1 MIKRKKSALEKR
13 ESERHLFF
21 ALVFLISIGL
31 LGASLHILNDSG
43 FMTGFAFTS
52 GVHIDTV
59 SVESELCVAENGVSY
74 GLDCTEIAAESYC
87 SHLGYEGYIDDSKS
101 CDGRGNYAA
110 EFINQEQCV
119 YSKEVISYLETV
131 RCY

>member
-1 MIKRKKSALEKR
+1 MMVNRRNTLKKKK
-13 ESERHLFF
+13 SERHYFF
-21 ALVFLISIGL
+21 ASIFLLSIGL
-31 LGASLHILNDSG
+31 LGASIHILNDSG

-74 GLDCTEIAAESYC
+74 GLACTEIAAESYC

-110 EFINQEQCV
+110 ESMNQEQCV
-119 YSKEVISYLETV
+119 YNEGISYLETV